1 MRYIDST
8 LLHDEKLIY
17 FTSPHWVVFLPSLL
31 AFLASGLF
39 WYFGP
44 LFVPIDT
51 LVFRNWSFIELV
63 SVGVLL
69 FAIYWFIGAFIFY
82 RFSEYAIT
90 DRRVILKEGF
100 IERRAVEIFLR
111 RLEGINIEQTVVG
124 RILDYGTLI
133 VIGTGG
139 TKDYYY
145 NIPHP
150 FAFRKIVQQ
159 QTDLL
164 IDDESSIG
172 HDS

>member
-8 LLHDEKLIY
+8 LLHDEKLIF
-17 FTSPHWVVFLPSLL
+17 FTRPHWIVFLPSLF
-31 AFLASGLF
+31 AFLAAIAF
-39 WYFGP
+39 WHFGAIY
-44 LFVPIDT
+44 LPIST
-51 LVFRNWSFIELV
+51 LVFDNWAFADLV
-63 SVGVLL
+63 SLGILL
-69 FAIYWFIGAFIFY
+69 FSAYWFIKAYIFY
-82 RFSEYAIT
+82 RYSEYAVT

-111 RLEGINIEQTVVG
+111 RLEGINIDQTVLG

-133 VIGTGG
+133 IIGTGG

-150 FAFRKIVQQ
+150 FAFRKIIQQ

-164 IDDESSIG
+164 IDDESSMH
-172 HDS
+172 HDA